1 VKVKRVN
8 KKYTENFVAN
18 TEDLYGW
25 RYFCPEKLVE
35 LVSYVGITVGLV

>member
-1 VKVKRVN
+1 LE
-8 KKYTENFVAN
+8 KKKQRIQIPFFKYFFK
-18 TEDLYGW
+18 DLYGW